1 MSDIYSNITFIV
13 KQKNKPYYE
22 SSAVTGMIPKLYFKT
37 EEKKVIIKDI
47 RKSKKF
53 VLNKNGFTLKKMKF
67 KIQEKDFE
75 NNYENYKSDLSR
87 FLKKIIPFKH
97 IEIFDITKRS
107 NRKSG
112 ALNKDGPRQPAD
124 RAHVD
129 YTVDSGPLRAKQVL
143 EKNFSKNFYKYRI
156 IQLNI
161 WKPLSSIVL
170 SSPLAIADASSI
182 SFKDLVATDQIFP
195 DRVGEIYHLAYNK
208 EQKWYWVSEMQD
220 NEVLIFK
227 GWDSINSNKVLK
239 FTPHTSF
246 NLKNQNIK
254 KNPRESI
261 EARAFLV
268 L

>member
-1 MSDIYSNITFIV
+1 MADIYSKIRFIV
-13 KQKNKPYYE
+13 KQKNKPYHE
-22 SSAVTGMIPKLYFKT
+22 SSALTAMIPKLHFKT

-53 VLNKNGFTLKKMKF
+53 VLNKNGITLKKMKF
-67 KIQEKDFE
+67 KIQEEDFE
-75 NNYENYKSDLSR
+75 NNYENYNRNLSR

-112 ALNKDGPRQPAD
+112 ALNKDGPRQPAE

-129 YTVDSGPLRAKQVL
+129 YTVNSGPLRAKQVL
-143 EKNFSKNFYKYRI
+143 EKYFSKKFYKYRI

-195 DRVGEIYHLAYNK
+195 DRIGEIYHLAYNK

-227 GWDSINSNKVLK
+227 GWDSINSNKVFK

-261 EARAFLV
+261 EVRAFLV

>member
-1 MSDIYSNITFIV
+1 MSDIHSKIRFIV

-22 SSAVTGMIPKLYFKT
+22 SSAITGMIPKLHFKT
-37 EEKKVIIKDI
+37 EEKKVLIRDI

-53 VLNKNGFTLKKMKF
+53 VLNKNGFILKKTKF
-67 KIQEKDFE
+67 NIQAKDFE
-75 NNYENYKSDLSR
+75 NNYENYKNNLSH
-87 FLKKIIPFKH
+87 FLKKIISFRH

-107 NRKSG
+107 NEKSG
-112 ALNKDGPRQPAD
+112 AFNKDGPRQPAE

-129 YTVDSGPLRAKQVL
+129 YTVNSGPFRAKQIL
-143 EKNFSKNFYKYRI
+143 EKNFSKTLYKYRV

-161 WKPLSSIVL
+161 WKPLSKKVL
-170 SSPLAIADASSI
+170 SSPLAIADANSI
-182 SFKDLVATDQIFP
+182 SLKDLVATDQIFP

-208 EQKWYWVSEMQD
+208 KQKWYWVSEMQD

-227 GWDSINSNKVLK
+227 GWDSIASNKVIK

-254 KNPRESI
+254 KYPRESI